1 MRCVRAHAA
10 HLLLCAVVVAC
21 RGGSEGDSSTVAE
34 APKDAIANTVEHG
47 PVKVTTKVWP
57 AKPTLSDPIYLRLEI
72 ASTPGVRI
80 NAPFQEAGDHR
91 LGRFRI
97 VGFTRDGAGT
107 PSEVQT
113 YTLEAPASGKQR
125 IPPMRIEMIDGR
137 PDRSANGSGGN
148 GSTAGAGDSGHGGS
162 ASGTGGGSP
171 AAASAS
177 AGSSVVASGSA
188 TGGSATGGS
197 ASASGS
203 GTASASPI
211 QEVLTEEVALEIA
224 PVSAEQLSAKMHGA
238 AETLDPD
245 VGGPPWMTILLIVSA
260 VAVIG
265 SGTVLALRAR
275 AARRKIAARR
285 SAYEEAVARL
295 AQLEQRGA
303 PEPAFA
309 DAWFVDLSDIVRN
322 YLEHRYEIRAPELT
336 TEEFL
341 LVASQSTAITTE
353 HRALLS
359 AFLVRCDRVK
369 FAGYRPDSEESLASL
384 KAARA
389 FVEDTRASQ
398 VVSA

>member
-10 HLLLCAVVVAC
+10 HLLLCAVVAAC
-21 RGGSEGDSSTVAE
+21 HGGSEGDSSTVAE
-34 APKDAIANTVEHG
+34 APKDAIASTVEHG

-137 PDRSANGSGGN
+137 PDRGGS

-171 AAASAS
+171 AGAS
-177 AGSSVVASGSA
+177 AGSSVVAA
-188 TGGSATGGS
+188 GSATGGS
-197 ASASGS
+197 ASASG
-203 GTASASPI
+203 TASASPT

-238 AETLDPD
+238 ADTLDPD
-245 VGGPPWMTILLIVSA
+245 VGGLPWMTILLIVSA

-341 LVASQSTAITTE
+341 LVASQSTAITSE